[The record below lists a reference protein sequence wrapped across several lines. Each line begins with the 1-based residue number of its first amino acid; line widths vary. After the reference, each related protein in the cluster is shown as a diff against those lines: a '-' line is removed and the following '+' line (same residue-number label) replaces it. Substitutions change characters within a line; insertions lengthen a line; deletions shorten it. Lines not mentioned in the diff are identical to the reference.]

1 MAKQNFETGF
11 LLNRASFAM
20 SRYLNHSFAKK
31 GLAKFSTSFLG
42 VMQCLWEEDEQNL
55 TELSKKIALESS
67 SMTGLIDRMER
78 AQLVKRSR
86 DDKDRRVWRVQ
97 LTKQGKEIEALAIE
111 VIEKSYQDLTRG
123 ISLKEMEIAKKVLL
137 KMIENSGYEFSNF
150 KPKRSK
156 KGGSK

>member
-42 VMQCLWEEDEQNL
+42 VMQCLWEENGQNL
-55 TELSKKIALESS
+55 TELALKIGLESS

-78 AQLVKRSR
+78 ANLVKRSK
-86 DDKDRRVWRVQ
+86 DDRDRRVWRVQ
-97 LTKQGKEIEALAIE
+97 LTRQGKEIEALAVG
-111 VIEKSYQDLTRG
+111 VIEKSYQDLTQD
-123 ISLKEMEIAKKVLL
+123 ISLKELELTKKVLL
-137 KMIENSGYEFSNF
+137 KMIENTGYELRNF